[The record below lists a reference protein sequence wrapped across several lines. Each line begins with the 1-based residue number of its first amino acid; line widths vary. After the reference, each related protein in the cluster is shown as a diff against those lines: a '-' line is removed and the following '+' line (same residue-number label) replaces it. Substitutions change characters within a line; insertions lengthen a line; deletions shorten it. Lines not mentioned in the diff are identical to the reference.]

1 MSDDPTSATNLPQ
14 NNAPPVTTEFERR
27 LAVFVGPRW
36 ERSYRKKLRPFLED
50 ASFVPT
56 WNWSAGLASPFWF
69 LYRKMYLWFML
80 FFFAP
85 QLLLTW
91 LVPSVSELKPDELL
105 LPANQQAMLMML
117 GLQFSVHLAA
127 GGVANWLLFRRAS
140 TAIRVVGLQSMPADD
155 AMQLLRRV
163 GGVSR
168 GLTLGIVALFVVLAM
183 ASAMGT
189 ALPA

>member
-1 MSDDPTSATNLPQ
+1 MSNDPTPVHDTQHNGEPR
-14 NNAPPVTTEFERR
+14 VTTEFERR

-36 ERSYRKKLRPFLED
+36 ESSYRAKLRPFLED

-56 WNWSAGLASPFWF
+56 WNWAAALATPFWF

-85 QLLLTW
+85 RLLLTW
-91 LVPSVSELKPDELL
+91 LVPSASALTPDELV
-105 LPANQQAMLMML
+105 LPENQQALLMML
-117 GLQFSVHLAA
+117 GLQFSVHLAS

-140 TAIRVVGLQSMPADD
+140 TAIRVVGLQSMPSDD
-155 AMQLLRRV
+155 AMLLLRRV

-168 GLTLGIVALFVVLAM
+168 GLTLGIVALFMVLAL